1 MSNDKSRPDHRRE
14 PLKGPIVPCSPI
26 HRMLEMAARAVAFG
40 VRQKTDD
47 SPIALSSPEKD
58 DCQKLSEVRKS

>member
-1 MSNDKSRPDHRRE
+1 
-14 PLKGPIVPCSPI
+14 
-26 HRMLEMAARAVAFG
+26 MLEMAARAVAFG